1 MTDPDFE
8 LWPLLV
14 FMLLFVASLL
24 LADYYCELY
33 QTGNSNEDTGTAE
46 NSNREVVFIHGD
58 EAVVVPL
65 RDIRGPD
72 EGRGIRERDSRRRYS
87 RQLSGTIRR

>member
-1 MTDPDFE
+1 MTDPNFE

-33 QTGNSNEDTGTAE
+33 EAGNSNEDTGTAGD
-46 NSNREVVFIHGD
+46 SNCAVVIHGD

-65 RDIRGPD
+65 WDNRRPD

>member
-33 QTGNSNEDTGTAE
+33 QGGNSNEETGTVE
-46 NSNREVVFIHGD
+46 HSNGAAVFIHGD
-58 EAVVVPL
+58 EASMIAV

-72 EGRGIRERDSRRRYS
+72 EGRGIREMDSRRMCS
-87 RQLSGTIRR
+87 RQLRGSIRR

>member
-33 QTGNSNEDTGTAE
+33 QTGNSNEDNGTAE
-46 NSNREVVFIHGD
+46 DSNVAVAFIRGD
-58 EAVVVPL
+58 EATVIPA

-72 EGRGIRERDSRRRYS
+72 EGRGIREMDFRRRYS

>member
-1 MTDPDFE
+1 MTDPNFE

-14 FMLLFVASLL
+14 FMLLFVATLL

-33 QTGNSNEDTGTAE
+33 QTGNSNEDTGTADDF
-46 NSNREVVFIHGD
+46 NDAVVFLHGD
-58 EAVVVPL
+58 EAVVIPV

>member
-1 MTDPDFE
+1 MTDPNFE

-33 QTGNSNEDTGTAE
+33 HNVNYNGDTGTAE
-46 NSNREVVFIHGD
+46 ESIAAVVFIHGD
-58 EAVVVPL
+58 EAVVIPE
-65 RDIRGPD
+65 RDIRRPN
-72 EGRGIRERDSRRRYS
+72 EVRGIRERDSRRRYS